1 MSLTTREERAP
12 RSRWT
17 ALAWAIPL
25 AIVVVIGI
33 IVLAQYIRLL
43 PPVVAFMQTY
53 RGESELPAFAPVGF
67 PAFVEWQH
75 GLNSFFVLFIIRTG
89 WDIRRKQRPTAF
101 WIRRNEGR
109 ITTAG
114 APVRIGIST
123 WLHLAIDGLWVLNG
137 ILFYVLIFCTGQW
150 TRIIPTSWDVFPNA
164 VSTAIQYAS
173 LYWPTAEGWSNY
185 NALQLISYFVT
196 VFVAAPLAIITGVRM
211 MPGLA
216 LRLRRLDRVFPVAVA
231 RGIHVIVM
239 IYFVA
244 FTIVHVTLVLTTG
257 AIQNLNHMYAGRN
270 DTSPLGLGIFALTV
284 VLMVVLWIWAK
295 PAIIARLA
303 GFTGNVRIAPGTGK
317 ATPGL

>member
-1 MSLTTREERAP
+1 MSPTPP
-12 RSRWT
+12 RRFR

-25 AIVVVIGI
+25 AIVVVIGV
-33 IVLAQYIRLL
+33 IVVAQNIRLL
-43 PPVVAFMQTY
+43 PPVVSFMQTY
-53 RGESELPAFAPVGF
+53 RGQSTLPTFAPVGF

-75 GLNSFFVLFIIRTG
+75 ALNSFFVLFILRTG
-89 WDIRRKQRPTAF
+89 WEIRRKKRPTAF
-101 WIRRNEGR
+101 WIRRNEGLV
-109 ITTAG
+109 TTPNP
-114 APVRIGIST
+114 PVRIGITT

-150 TRIIPTSWDVFPNA
+150 TRIIPTNWDVFPNA

-173 LYWPTAEGWSNY
+173 LYWPTADGWANY
-185 NALQLISYFVT
+185 NALQLLSYFVT

-216 LRLRRLDRVFPVAVA
+216 YRLRRLDRVLPVAVA
-231 RGIHVIVM
+231 RGIHVITM

-257 AIQNLNHMYAGRN
+257 AIKNLNHMYAGRD
-270 DTSPLGLGIFALTV
+270 DTSLLGLGIFVLTV
-284 VLMVVLWIWAK
+284 AIMVVLWVWAK

-303 GFTGNVRIAPGTGK
+303 GLTGVVRAAPGNGK
-317 ATPGL
+317 GTSRA